1 MVFSPFIFIIRLN
14 NKHNKMEAK
23 LNNNKGK
30 KPTKGTLE
38 KAIRDAVVLVPK
50 DKETKS
56 VFFDDKWLRLTVTDD
71 YAVIATGAHQHIF
84 NKITANGVSRAYLYT
99 QRFVDIAL
107 ETDCVVKD
115 AKGETTRSYAKLFE
129 MLNAKEDKTEY
140 NLCWYI
146 DLWLSNIFSPLYQI
160 SEDELSSFVVYEQ
173 YLHNVARSQVLL
185 SEHKEDMTNVEF
197 VDTILANV
205 KKYIEGMEERV
216 IIHKMTD
223 KEREQA
229 EIDALEENMSQQ
241 EKHNQNE
248 EMFERRPMTDEERDY
263 IVNAQK
269 NLKFGK
275 DLPIFGENDGK
286 KVCVKVYNVSSG
298 LYYSPSEDDK
308 AYLFIDSKYL
318 EITHFKYEHEIDL
331 DSSVRLTHEGIEFVR
346 KELKGLKSLP
356 AFFDVMLYRGFQQE
370 QGGR

>member
-1 MVFSPFIFIIRLN
+1 
-14 NKHNKMEAK
+14 MEATIK
-23 LNNNKGK
+23 NNKGK

-84 NKITANGVSRAYLYT
+84 NKITARGLSRAYIYT

-129 MLNAKEDKTEY
+129 KLNAKEDKTEY

-160 SEDELSSFVVYEQ
+160 SEDELRSFVVFEQ

-197 VDTILANV
+197 VDAILGYV
-205 KKYIEGMEERV
+205 KKYIEGMEAKV

-229 EIDALEENMSQQ
+229 EIDALEETMLAQ
-241 EKHNQNE
+241 ETHKE
-248 EMFERRPMTDEERDY
+248 VDSDE
-263 IVNAQK
+263 K
-269 NLKFGK
+269 
-275 DLPIFGENDGK
+275 
-286 KVCVKVYNVSSG
+286 
-298 LYYSPSEDDK
+298 
-308 AYLFIDSKYL
+308 
-318 EITHFKYEHEIDL
+318 
-331 DSSVRLTHEGIEFVR
+331 
-346 KELKGLKSLP
+346 
-356 AFFDVMLYRGFQQE
+356 
-370 QGGR
+370 